1 MPPPWYVYLLVS
13 TVTGRT
19 YVGATTD
26 PARRLRQ
33 HNGEIAGGAR
43 STIPGRPWKH
53 VDVVGP
59 FTHGEAL
66 RKERW
71 VKKARGVEGRG
82 KRLGS
87 LKGQMSRR

>member
-1 MPPPWYVYLLVS
+1 MKPPWYVYLIVS

-19 YVGATTD
+19 YVGASTD

-33 HNGEIAGGAR
+33 HNGEITGGAR
-43 STIPGRPWKH
+43 STTGGRPWKP
-53 VDVVGP
+53 VDIAGP
-59 FTHGEAL
+59 FPHGDAL

-87 LKGQMSRR
+87 LKATQ